1 MIPYRMNPMG
11 ISPAG
16 RHLQYLE
23 CTGTQYIDTGVKPDY
38 ANGDR
43 TEISFYRAS
52 YPFYQPC
59 AFGCRETVAVNG
71 FYVLP
76 LAISAN
82 GASTRTEI
90 HWKSIISDYT
100 IAVDDNN
107 ITIDGAVHAAMPE
120 RVTCTVNMTL
130 FALLNGNG
138 TIQAYYS
145 GMKLYDWKYYRN
157 GMLAQHLIP
166 VLDKSG
172 VPCLYDT
179 VTRIFK
185 YNAGTGTF
193 DYA

>member
-23 CTGTQYIDTGVKPDY
+23 STGSQYIDTGVAPDFAGGDSVEIRFDSAEY
-38 ANGDR
+38 SGLAPCVFGSRESGVRNGVYLLP
-43 TEISFYRAS
+43 ISFTAADSDGFSTINRYAS
-52 YPFYQPC
+52 HFSIVSD
-59 AFGCRETVAVNG
+59 TVVTLDEES
-71 FYVLP
+71 F
-76 LAISAN
+76 
-82 GASTRTEI
+82 
-90 HWKSIISDYT
+90 
-100 IAVDDNN
+100 
-107 ITIDGAVHAAMPE
+107 AMPR
-120 RVTCTVNMTL
+120 RVTCGLPIFL
-130 FALLNGNG
+130 FALNNYG
-138 TIQAYYS
+138 TGTYGIYA

-179 VTRIFK
+179 VTRTFK